1 MSRLP
6 IASSVDDQRRPLPSS
21 RPGDVIAFSNDD
33 EPGFSEYRDIVLAHK
48 WLIAGVTGLVLLIGL
63 AYIVIA
69 TPIYRANLLIQIE
82 DSAPESKSFLTE
94 TTGLGELKT
103 TASGEIQV
111 LGSRMIL
118 GAAVDQVGL
127 QIDARPRLIPVIGD
141 WLTRGATGLSNPG
154 FLGVDGYVS
163 GLERI
168 AVTRFNVPS
177 KYEDVQPFKITVL
190 PEGKYSI
197 SHELLDAPLQGSVG
211 VPMRHMSPDGEIL
224 IDISELYGKVG
235 ADFLISVSSRLNSIE
250 NLQSRLLMS
259 EQGRQSNVVN
269 VTLEDSDPV
278 RLGLVLDAIAERY
291 LGQNVQRKS
300 EEAEKTLAFL
310 SAQLPIF
317 ERQLKA
323 SEDAFAR
330 FRNQN
335 GTIAFDEEAKVWL
348 RSAADLQSNL
358 LNLQQ
363 SRLDLRRTTNETH
376 PKIQT
381 LNQQIAAVQSELML
395 INKKITAMPNV
406 QRDALR
412 LERDVRANSA
422 QYQSMQNNALQMRLV
437 SEGKIGNV
445 RILDRAVVSKAPV
458 KPQRKLILAFTLV
471 TGLLL
476 GLAAAVICARMRNGV
491 RNANEVS
498 MATGLEL
505 FGSVPQSPEQLKLID
520 KNGQT
525 VSGKLLTDTYPYAP
539 SSESLRSIRVALR
552 RTVNAASNNRVLI
565 TGATARIG
573 KSFIAS
579 NLAAL
584 MAQTGNRVLL
594 INADMRKDDE
604 TDAFGL
610 MRSPGLSEL
619 VSGSVPIAIAIQSN
633 VRPNLDVLT
642 AGKFDGF
649 SADMFEAKPFHEVLD
664 AVSRMYDHIIIDS
677 APILVAADAI
687 AIAPLCGSVL
697 LVVRKDATETS
708 EVTESIRRIA
718 QASGAVDGFIFN
730 GSLQAKPR
738 PSKASYTQ
746 QAARSSTS

>member
-6 IASSVDDQRRPLPSS
+6 IATSVDDQRSPFTSS
-21 RPGDVIAFSNDD
+21 RSGEVIAFAND
-33 EPGFSEYRDIVLAHK
+33 EPGFSEYWDMVLTHK
-48 WLIAGVTGLVLLIGL
+48 WLIAGVAGLVLLIGL

-69 TPIYRANLLIQIE
+69 TPTYRANLLIQIE

-127 QIDARPRLIPVIGD
+127 QIIARPRSIPVIGD
-141 WLTRGATGLSNPG
+141 WLTRRATELSNPG
-154 FLGVDGYVS
+154 FLGLDGYVS

-168 AVTRFNVPS
+168 AVKTFDVPS

-190 PEGKYSI
+190 PDGKYSVV
-197 SHELLDAPLQGSVG
+197 HDYLDTPIQGSVG
-211 VPMRHMSPDGEIL
+211 MPMRYMNSDGEMKIE
-224 IDISELYGKVG
+224 ISELYGKIG
-235 ADFLISVSSRLNSIE
+235 AEFLVSVSSRLSAIE
-250 NLQSRLLMS
+250 SLQNRLLMS

-269 VTLEDSDPV
+269 VALEDSDPV
-278 RLGLVLDAIAERY
+278 RLGLVLDSIAERY
-291 LGQNVQRKS
+291 VGQNVQRKS

-310 SAQLPIF
+310 NAQLPTF
-317 ERQLKA
+317 ERQLKS

-363 SRLDLRRTTNETH
+363 SRLDLRRTNNESH

-381 LNQQIAAVQSELML
+381 LNLQIAAVQSELAA
-395 INKKITAMPNV
+395 INKKIAAMPNV

-445 RILDRAVVSKAPV
+445 RVIDKAIVSKSPV
-458 KPQRKLILAFTLV
+458 KPQKKLIVAFALV
-471 TGLLL
+471 LGLLL
-476 GLAAAVICARMRNGV
+476 GLATAIIRVRTRNGV
-491 RNANEVS
+491 HTANEVS
-498 MATGLEL
+498 TATDLEL
-505 FGSVPQSPEQLKLID
+505 FGSIPQSPEQSEISNRVGKTI
-520 KNGQT
+520 
-525 VSGKLLTDTYPYAP
+525 SGKLLTDTYPYAQ
-539 SSESLRSIRVALR
+539 SSEALRSLRVALR
-552 RTVNAASNNRVLI
+552 KTLSCASNNRILI
-565 TGATARIG
+565 TGATARVG

-579 NLAAL
+579 NLASL
-584 MAQTGNRVLL
+584 MAQTGKRILL
-594 INADMRKDDE
+594 VNADVRKDEELDP
-604 TDAFGL
+604 FGL
-610 MRSPGLSEL
+610 TRSPGLSEL
-619 VSGSVPIAIAIQSN
+619 VSGSVSMATAIRSN

-642 AGKFDGF
+642 AGKVNGF
-649 SADMFEAKPFHEVLD
+649 AADMFETKPFAEVFDTL
-664 AVSRMYDHIIIDS
+664 SELYDHIIIDL
-677 APILVAADAI
+677 APILVAADAT
-687 AIAPLCGSVL
+687 AIAPLCGSVF
-697 LVVRKDATETS
+697 LVVRGEVSETA
-708 EVTESIRRIA
+708 EIIESVRRLS
-718 QASGAVDGFIFN
+718 QASGLIDGFVFN
-730 GSLQAKPR
+730 GLVKVKHHSSSMSHTQRAPR
-738 PSKASYTQ
+738 TL
-746 QAARSSTS
+746 TS